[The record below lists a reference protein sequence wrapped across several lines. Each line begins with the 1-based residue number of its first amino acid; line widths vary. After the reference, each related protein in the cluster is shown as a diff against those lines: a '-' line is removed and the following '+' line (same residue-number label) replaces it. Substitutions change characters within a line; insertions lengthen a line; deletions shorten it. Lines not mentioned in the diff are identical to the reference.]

1 MSVTAGAV
9 GAGARTGPRGV
20 AAVAWGA
27 AALVVGLLMLVAA
40 LAGLNGA
47 LLAGAG
53 TATASPRLASALAR
67 REIPPRYLQLYER
80 AGQRYGVDWAVL
92 AGIGKV
98 ECDHGRDP
106 APCSARRGPPT
117 RRALGG
123 PCRSSPR
130 LRRR

>member
-20 AAVAWGA
+20 AAIAWGA

-53 TATASPRLASALAR
+53 TATASPRLASALAQ

-106 APCSARRGPPT
+106 
-117 RRALGG
+117 
-123 PCRSSPR
+123 
-130 LRRR
+130 